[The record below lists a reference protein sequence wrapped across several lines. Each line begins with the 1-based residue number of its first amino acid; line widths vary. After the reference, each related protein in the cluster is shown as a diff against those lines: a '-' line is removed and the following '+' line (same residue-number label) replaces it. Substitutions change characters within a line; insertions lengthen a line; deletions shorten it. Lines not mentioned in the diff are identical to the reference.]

1 MFVIRQLFRPV
12 HIVIN
17 QFTACLFQSGSFRIG
32 ADDAG
37 FQILYPLLKRGDSH
51 FVELI
56 HTNQEVF
63 GEDFGRQLAHDGIL
77 LLSGDLQKI
86 ACMHAHKGILTVV
99 QVIVA
104 LANVEIENA
113 DGVYLLH
120 LGVKFSQ
127 LDMLRD
133 GLGNAEEDA
142 LQIVYLARVLH
153 LDDNDF
159 ILTVARLDVH
169 TVELIVFTLL
179 VALAFQYLDNADRLA
194 QQHGEEA
201 FEHAEVG
208 FVAQQALHRPV
219 KTYISVFLYH
229 NFCFFCLRTKVSIIS
244 VPNVSGSDYLF
255 DSLYII

>member
-1 MFVIRQLFRPV
+1 
-12 HIVIN
+12 
-17 QFTACLFQSGSFRIG
+17 
-32 ADDAG
+32 
-37 FQILYPLLKRGDSH
+37 
-51 FVELI
+51 
-56 HTNQEVF
+56 
-63 GEDFGRQLAHDGIL
+63 
-77 LLSGDLQKI
+77 
-86 ACMHAHKGILTVV
+86 MHAHKGILTVV

-169 TVELIVFTLL
+169 TVELIVFT
-179 VALAFQYLDNADRLA
+179 
-194 QQHGEEA
+194 
-201 FEHAEVG
+201 
-208 FVAQQALHRPV
+208 
-219 KTYISVFLYH
+219 
-229 NFCFFCLRTKVSIIS
+229 
-244 VPNVSGSDYLF
+244 
-255 DSLYII
+255 